1 MFVNGESSRRAVA
14 PEPIGDSDELV
25 LLSNSY
31 IFIVYIL
38 MIISRFL
45 GQVG

>member
-1 MFVNGESSRRAVA
+1 MFANGKSSRRAVA
-14 PEPIGDSDELV
+14 PEPMCDSDELV

-31 IFIVYIL
+31 MFIVYIL
-38 MIISRFL
+38 IIISRFL